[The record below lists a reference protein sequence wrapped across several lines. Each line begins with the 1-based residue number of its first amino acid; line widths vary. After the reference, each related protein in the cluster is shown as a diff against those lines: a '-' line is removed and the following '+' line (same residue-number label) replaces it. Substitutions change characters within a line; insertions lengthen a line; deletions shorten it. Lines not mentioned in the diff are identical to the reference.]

1 MDQIVSALPVI
12 LSLVVLE
19 GLLSVDNAMILAA
32 MVQHLSDKE
41 QKAALRW
48 GLIGAYLLRIVALL
62 AASILIANPWIR
74 ILGALYLVYLMV
86 KNLGR
91 NEEGEGSTAAKVVKA
106 SFWATVVQ
114 LQFIDLGFSIDNV
127 IAAVALSKELW
138 VVATGVFIGM
148 LAMRFV
154 AGKFIGLMKKY
165 PVLES
170 TAYLLVGYVGCQL
183 LFEEFYHFHLT
194 EVMKFGAIVFII
206 LLSMAYDR
214 IKILQTI
221 FGPVVRWIGEGFGNI
236 SELIDWA
243 LVPLM
248 ALIRLFKRLLPSR
261 KSSPKA

>member
-1 MDQIVSALPVI
+1 MDQIIGALPVI
-12 LSLVVLE
+12 LSLIVLE

-32 MVQHLSDKE
+32 MVQHLSEKE

-48 GLIGAYLLRIVALL
+48 GLIGAYALRIVALL

-74 ILGALYLVYLMV
+74 ISGAVYLIYLMV
-86 KNLGR
+86 KHLGR
-91 NEEGEGSTAAKVVKA
+91 DEEGEGSTASKAVKA
-106 SFWATVVQ
+106 GFWATVVQ

-138 VVATGVFIGM
+138 VVASGVFIGM

-154 AGKFIGLMKKY
+154 AGKFITLMKKY

-183 LFEEFYHFHLT
+183 LFEEFYHFHVT
-194 EVMKFGAIVFII
+194 EVMKFGAIVVII
-206 LLSMAYDR
+206 ALSLAYDR
-214 IKILQTI
+214 IKLLQTI
-221 FGPVVRWIGEGFGNI
+221 FGPLVRWIGEGFGNI

-243 LVPLM
+243 LKPLM
-248 ALIRLFKRLLPSR
+248 AFFRLFKRFLPSR
-261 KSSPKA
+261 KKTS